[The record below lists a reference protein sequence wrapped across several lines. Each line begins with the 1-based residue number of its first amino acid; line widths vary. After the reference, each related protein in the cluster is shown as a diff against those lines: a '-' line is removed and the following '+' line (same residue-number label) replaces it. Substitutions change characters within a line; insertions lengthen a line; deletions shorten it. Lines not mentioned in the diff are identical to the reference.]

1 LASRSSVACS
11 GRSSVFIQTSLAK
24 LDMML
29 DSCAQNLRPSLYRSY
44 AVELRNERH
53 RPTTKPAGRQVSL
66 VSQKSEIMLA
76 YDPSPKFVLLALP
89 LRDQY
94 RV

>member
-1 LASRSSVACS
+1 
-11 GRSSVFIQTSLAK
+11 VFIQTSRAK

-53 RPTTKPAGRQVSL
+53 KPTTKPAGRSVQVSL
-66 VSQKSEIMLA
+66 VSQESEIMLG
-76 YDPSPKFVLLALP
+76 YEPSPKFVLLVLP

-94 RV
+94 TD